1 VEYAQT
7 LCNKLCSLNDVGYFL
22 NQKYEKVIQAVI
34 VEDEL
39 SSRNN
44 LKNLLAQY
52 AKDIEI
58 VGEAESIDDAVI
70 TFKGLAKQ
78 PDVAFLDINLSDGLV
93 FSLLNKLRP
102 FQFEIIF
109 VTAFEEYAVKA
120 CEYSSIG
127 YILKPIDPDA
137 LKEAIDRIPKNGKNQ
152 IEKRLEIFNSHY
164 NNPNVFSKMSI
175 AAVDGI
181 YFVNITDIIRF
192 EAEDNYTHIFLQTG
206 EKITA
211 SKTIKAYEELL
222 ASYNFYRVHKRH
234 VINLNCMK
242 KYLKG
247 DGNIVI
253 MEDDTHIEVSRRR
266 RASFLE
272 KLRDLQ
278 EGN

>member
-7 LCNKLCSLNDVGYFL
+7 LCNKLCPLNIVGYFL
-22 NQKYEKVIQAVI
+22 TPKYEKVIQAVI

-152 IEKRLEIFNSHY
+152 MEKRLEIFNSHY

>member
-1 VEYAQT
+1 VEYAQA

-22 NQKYEKVIQAVI
+22 NPKYEKVIQAVI

-93 FSLLNKLRP
+93 FGLLNKLRP

-278 EGN
+278 

>member
-152 IEKRLEIFNSHY
+152 MEKRLEIFNSHY

>member
-1 VEYAQT
+1 MEYAQT
-7 LCNKLCSLNDVGYFL
+7 LCNKLCSINEVCYFL
-22 NQKYEKVIQAVI
+22 NTKYEKVIQAVI

>member
-1 VEYAQT
+1 MEHAQT
-7 LCNKLCSLNDVGYFL
+7 LCNKLCTLNKVGYFL
-22 NQKYEKVIQAVI
+22 TPKYEKVIQAVI

-152 IEKRLEIFNSHY
+152 MEKRLEIFNSHY

-253 MEDDTHIEVSRRR
+253 MEDDTQIEVSRRR

>member
-1 VEYAQT
+1 MEYAQT
-7 LCNKLCSLNDVGYFL
+7 LCNKLCSINEVGYFL
-22 NQKYEKVIQAVI
+22 NPKYEKVIQAVI

-93 FSLLNKLRP
+93 FGLLNKLRP

>member
-1 VEYAQT
+1 VEYAQA
-7 LCNKLCSLNDVGYFL
+7 LCNKLCSLNDIGYFL
-22 NQKYEKVIQAVI
+22 NPKYEKVIQAVI

-93 FSLLNKLRP
+93 FGLLNKLRP

>member
-1 VEYAQT
+1 VEYAQA

-22 NQKYEKVIQAVI
+22 NPKYEKVIQAVI

-93 FSLLNKLRP
+93 FGLLNKLRP

>member
-1 VEYAQT
+1 MEYAQA

-22 NQKYEKVIQAVI
+22 NPKYEKVIQAVI

-93 FSLLNKLRP
+93 FGLLNKLRP

-137 LKEAIDRIPKNGKNQ
+137 LKEAIDRIPKNVKNQ

>member
-1 VEYAQT
+1 M
-7 LCNKLCSLNDVGYFL
+7 
-22 NQKYEKVIQAVI
+22 IQAVI

-58 VGEAESIDDAVI
+58 VGEAESIDDAVN

-137 LKEAIDRIPKNGKNQ
+137 LKEAIDRIPKNGK
-152 IEKRLEIFNSHY
+152 IRLKKDWRFL
-164 NNPNVFSKMSI
+164 I
-175 AAVDGI
+175 A
-181 YFVNITDIIRF
+181 IIIILMF
-192 EAEDNYTHIFLQTG
+192 FL
-206 EKITA
+206 K
-211 SKTIKAYEELL
+211 
-222 ASYNFYRVHKRH
+222 
-234 VINLNCMK
+234 
-242 KYLKG
+242 
-247 DGNIVI
+247 
-253 MEDDTHIEVSRRR
+253 
-266 RASFLE
+266 
-272 KLRDLQ
+272 
-278 EGN
+278 

>member
-1 VEYAQT
+1 VEHAQA
-7 LCNKLCSLNDVGYFL
+7 LCNKLCPLNDIGYFL
-22 NQKYEKVIQAVI
+22 IPKYEKVIQAVI

-44 LKNLLAQY
+44 LKNLLAHY

>member
-137 LKEAIDRIPKNGKNQ
+137 LKEAIDRSPKNGKNQ

>member
-1 VEYAQT
+1 M
-7 LCNKLCSLNDVGYFL
+7 
-22 NQKYEKVIQAVI
+22 IQAVI

-44 LKNLLAQY
+44 LKNLLAHY

-247 DGNIVI
+247 EGNIVI
-253 MEDDTHIEVSRRR
+253 MEDDTQIEVSRRR
-266 RASFLE
+266 RASFLD
-272 KLRDLQ
+272 KLRELQ

>member
-1 VEYAQT
+1 MEYAQA
-7 LCNKLCSLNDVGYFL
+7 LCNKLCSLNDIGYFL
-22 NQKYEKVIQAVI
+22 NPKYEKVIQAVI

-93 FSLLNKLRP
+93 FGLLNKLRP

>member
-1 VEYAQT
+1 MEHAQA
-7 LCNKLCSLNDVGYFL
+7 LCNKLCTLNDIGYFL
-22 NQKYEKVIQAVI
+22 IPKYEKVIQAVI

-44 LKNLLAQY
+44 LKNLLALY

>member
-7 LCNKLCSLNDVGYFL
+7 LCNKLCPLNIVGYFL
-22 NQKYEKVIQAVI
+22 TPKYEKVIQAVI

-152 IEKRLEIFNSHY
+152 MEKRLEIFNSHY

-253 MEDDTHIEVSRRR
+253 MEDDTQIEVSRRR

>member
-7 LCNKLCSLNDVGYFL
+7 FCNKLCPLNEVGYFL
-22 NQKYEKVIQAVI
+22 NLKYEKVIQAVI

-58 VGEAESIDDAVI
+58 VGEAESIDDAVN

-222 ASYNFYRVHKRH
+222 ATYNFYRVHKRH